1 MPNVETV
8 LLLSLEE
15 RTVIT
20 WKEFKEDFLEKV
32 IAKVTKW
39 PRTISVPSTAI
50 SSPRGILLPPLPK
63 AHHYG

>member
-8 LLLSLEE
+8 LLSLEE

-32 IAKVTKW
+32 IAKAKDPTTNLEHPVMC
-39 PRTISVPSTAI
+39 S
-50 SSPRGILLPPLPK
+50 G
-63 AHHYG
+63 